1 MKVIYSRTVS
11 VEMWSLG
18 TFQANLTTCITEHKF
33 LFLKWYRIH
42 QNNPKNQRTVSM
54 MENIVPIDCFILSEI
69 LRNMKARVW
78 LYNYKQSN
86 IINYEKE
93 SNKSN
98 NEQKF

>member
-18 TFQANLTTCITEHKF
+18 TFQANLTTCITEHEF

-42 QNNPKNQRTVSM
+42 QNNPKIKN
-54 MENIVPIDCFILSEI
+54 CFYDGEYSSNRLLYSVRNSEK
-69 LRNMKARVW
+69 MKARVW